1 MERQLAGLRADRDN
15 ADVVSEEIAA
25 SIVNFAKG
33 DPTFGENSALS
44 ASFGYIRKAG
54 RKSGLTRTTSNVVC
68 APAELK
74 VAT

>member
-44 ASFGYIRKAG
+44 ASFGYIRK
-54 RKSGLTRTTSNVVC
+54 SGLTRTTSNVVC